1 MKGCKLCQ
9 HTKDDGKLCG
19 SPAMRGKRYC
29 YFHLEV
35 IRRRKRLANIAWFR
49 SLLVDP
55 NLNDDKVLGL
65 IRYAHNIL
73 TAYFHVTSSPSR
85 ICAGEGRGVPADA
98 AAGPSH
104 SKAGVLESV
113 PNP

>member
-1 MKGCKLCQ
+1 MKRCKLCQ

-55 NLNDDKVLGL
+55 NLNDDKVLAL

-73 TAYFHVTSSPSR
+73 TAYFHVKSSHQEFAR
-85 ICAGEGRGVPADA
+85 GRGGGTRRCGGRPVPQ
-98 AAGPSH
+98 
-104 SKAGVLESV
+104 
-113 PNP
+113 